1 MYVYTFCGLSLHGP
15 IFLWSY
21 WAENYIHVFRGLLG
35 WTISPIHLL
44 GQVHVCICL
53 DTPCMLLII
62 TPAGPAE
69 DTDTCLCSATIQNL
83 NPRSTREPAEPYDG
97 RLKVD
102 LIYPPHLLLSD
113 SIKASD
119 CFRFMKTVIKTRNA
133 HGTMDDGSCLVVANG
148 AGATYATLW
157 IFQAMAT
164 TTLILR
170 IISRSFLTRDIGWED
185 VIMAFGWVRPSYS
198 LFDIVVPNVEQAV
211 NLASTIIITIS
222 SNTMI
227 HAIDT
232 TTTPSHLE
240 TTTVYALKLSI
251 IAGAINPSTIWLP
264 KISVAL
270 LLSRLLQPKPW
281 TKVMLIVPSVVG
293 FVAGGIGSA
302 LITFL
307 QCNPVAGQW
316 DPERYHPT
324 CWDPSVMV
332 DYNIPWAGVFAAQ
345 PYQKAP
351 LTLI

>member
-1 MYVYTFCGLSLHGP
+1 
-15 IFLWSY
+15 
-21 WAENYIHVFRGLLG
+21 
-35 WTISPIHLL
+35 
-44 GQVHVCICL
+44 
-53 DTPCMLLII
+53 
-62 TPAGPAE
+62 
-69 DTDTCLCSATIQNL
+69 
-83 NPRSTREPAEPYDG
+83 
-97 RLKVD
+97 
-102 LIYPPHLLLSD
+102 
-113 SIKASD
+113 
-119 CFRFMKTVIKTRNA
+119 
-133 HGTMDDGSCLVVANG
+133 MDDGSGLVVANG

-185 VIMAFGWVRPSYS
+185 VIIAFGWVRPSYS

-211 NLASTIIITIS
+211 NLATTIIITIC
-222 SNTMI
+222 SNAMI
-227 HAIDT
+227 HAID
-232 TTTPSHLE
+232 TTPSHLE
-240 TTTVYALKLSI
+240 TTTVYSLRLSL
-251 IAGAINPSTIWLP
+251 IAGAMNPNTIWLP

-302 LITFL
+302 MITIL

-332 DYNIPWAGVFAAQ
+332 DYNIPWAGVFATQ
-345 PYQKAP
+345 PYPKAP

>member
-1 MYVYTFCGLSLHGP
+1 
-15 IFLWSY
+15 
-21 WAENYIHVFRGLLG
+21 
-35 WTISPIHLL
+35 
-44 GQVHVCICL
+44 
-53 DTPCMLLII
+53 
-62 TPAGPAE
+62 
-69 DTDTCLCSATIQNL
+69 
-83 NPRSTREPAEPYDG
+83 
-97 RLKVD
+97 
-102 LIYPPHLLLSD
+102 
-113 SIKASD
+113 
-119 CFRFMKTVIKTRNA
+119 
-133 HGTMDDGSCLVVANG
+133 MDDGSGWVVANG
-148 AGATYATLW
+148 AGATSATLW
-157 IFQAMAT
+157 VFQAMAT

-198 LFDIVVPNVEQAV
+198 LFDIVVVPNVEQAV
-211 NLASTIIITIS
+211 NLSSTIIITIS

-227 HAIDT
+227 HAMDTT

-240 TTTVYALKLSI
+240 TTTVYALKLSL
-251 IAGAINPSTIWLP
+251 IAGAINPNTIWLP

-293 FVAGGIGSA
+293 FVGGGIGSA

-307 QCNPVAGQW
+307 QCNPIAGQW

-332 DYNIPWAGVFAAQ
+332 DYNIPWAGVLLALTPHPQAL
-345 PYQKAP
+345 